1 MAEDESDVVQVKD
14 YSTRLNASVSLFV
27 FLAEPDMSPISAK
40 VKVKNHELSDY
51 DVGPPYTKEFSL
63 VGRDKKEEKLRVI
76 EKNSL
81 FNKNFKVVI
90 VWIYLYIYWIIWIQ
104 VSKCGK
110 SGCKDEPLKSDEEE
124 RVLHLLNNREI

>member
-1 MAEDESDVVQVKD
+1 MAEDERDVVQVKD

-27 FLAEPDMSPISAK
+27 LLAEPDMSPISAK

-81 FNKNFKVVI
+81 FNKNFKVV
-90 VWIYLYIYWIIWIQ
+90 V
-104 VSKCGK
+104 V
-110 SGCKDEPLKSDEEE
+110 
-124 RVLHLLNNREI
+124 